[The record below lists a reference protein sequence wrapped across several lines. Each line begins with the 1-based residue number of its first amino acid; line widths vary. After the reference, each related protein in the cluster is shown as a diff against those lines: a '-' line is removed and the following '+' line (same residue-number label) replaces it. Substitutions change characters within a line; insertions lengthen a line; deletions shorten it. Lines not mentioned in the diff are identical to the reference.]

1 MKKFLAVAASV
12 VLIATIVAAETS
24 TRGYPIP
31 DRRDETSMRRYNER
45 IVEVVKAID
54 TDVTS
59 VEAAGASNADL
70 IIETNRA
77 QVAEALLLPIAS
89 TNAWNI
95 AAFEEWVLQEST
107 SSWNIAA
114 FESWVLQASTASW
127 DIATSVKPADTSSWD
142 IATSVKPASTASWD
156 IATSVKPADTS
167 SWDIATSVKPADVI
181 GSVAMSV
188 AFNNVTNGVLSMQLK
203 TEAGANPGAMY
214 LVNTWMGPVG
224 STGVVESQE
233 MDVASSITCGT
244 AVGSTATNE
253 IWNVLTD
260 HDGKVSWAFIS
271 TNLTFTNT
279 AYCSMGGVV
288 LGTVD
293 IRVPAP

>member
-127 DIATSVKPADTSSWD
+127 DIATSVKPA
-142 IATSVKPASTASWD
+142 STASWD

-224 STGVVESQE
+224 STGVVDSQE

-244 AVGSTATNE
+244 ALGSTATNE